1 MEFFKLFKKDTDPV
15 ITYREDKNGVELI
28 DEGILFGGTNL
39 FLKWGVDLE
48 PLIKQL
54 QLKKERRTDR
64 TIYRFGEQDI
74 LNGLRLDLSSVLWDA
89 KSEGYPK
96 LLDSIEFLS
105 MYDKGAVDQL
115 KTIATH
121 LETQLGQPVEKEMN
135 GADISLKWKIKGTI
149 ISLTYFE
156 KQSDKLHF
164 EISKV

>member
-39 FLKWGVDLE
+39 FLKWGIDLE
-48 PLIKQL
+48 VLVKEL
-54 QLKKERRTDR
+54 SLKKERRTDR

-74 LNGLRLDLSSVLWDA
+74 LNGLKLDLSSILWDA

-105 MYDKGAVDQL
+105 MYDKGAVDRL
-115 KTIATH
+115 KIMANH
-121 LETQLGQPVEKEMN
+121 LETQFGQPVEKEMN
-135 GADISLKWKIKGTI
+135 GADVSLNWKVKGTI
-149 ISLTYFE
+149 ISLTYLE
-156 KQSDKLHF
+156 K
-164 EISKV
+164 

>member
-1 MEFFKLFKKDTDPV
+1 MEFFKLFKKDTAAP
-15 ITYREDKNGVELI
+15 IIIYREDKNGVELI

-48 PLIKQL
+48 VLVKEL

-64 TIYRFGEQDI
+64 TIYRFGEQSI
-74 LNGLRLDLSSVLWDA
+74 LNGLKLDLASILWDA

-115 KTIATH
+115 KNISTH
-121 LETQLGQPVEKEMN
+121 LETQFGQPIEKELN
-135 GADISLKWKIKGTI
+135 GTDVSLKWKVKGTI
-149 ISLTYFE
+149 ISLIYLE
-156 KQSDKLHF
+156 K
-164 EISKV
+164 